1 MPQKLPL
8 RLILI
13 LPFAGLIAGTVGL
26 IEWLSWQSKRQ
37 TIEESSHQLM
47 QEVGDRV
54 HLYLNSYL
62 SVPQLINQL
71 NTDAVKLAQLNPQ
84 EPRELQRHFWQ
95 QMQRFR
101 TVRDIAFGS
110 ATGDFVGVYRSDH
123 QKPLNLFMTEGALKR
138 SLYQLDSQG
147 EKTQLQAIDDYDP
160 RIRPWYQAATQ
171 AKQPIW
177 SPIYSFMPSGELGI
191 TAAAPIYDARRNLQ
205 GVMAVNFSLRLISDY
220 LRNFKISQSG
230 QVFILERNGNVVAAS
245 THLESVSR
253 RKSLKRLDVRAS
265 PNRLMQLTGQ
275 YLTAQFPTLKT
286 IQTSQELNF
295 ELDGKHLFA
304 QVMPYQDQFGLD
316 WLIVVVVPEAD
327 FMPDL
332 VSSQR
337 MTILLSFLALAG
349 AIGLGILTTAWIT
362 QPIQRL
368 SRISREF
375 AEGRLTQD
383 VPTFHIQEL
392 DVLSQAFHWMAG
404 QLHQSFTGL
413 EAIKAELERR
423 VEERTIAL
431 KQSEDKFS
439 KIFRSSPVPFALT
452 TLSEGRALEVNHSHL
467 RLIGYSHTEVIGKTG
482 EELNLWVHLDDSR
495 RVMDLLHQDGM
506 IQNLEI
512 DFRKKSGEVGTVL
525 LSAEVIELDG
535 QPCVLFVNN
544 DITARKQVEEALR
557 LIVEGTAA
565 TTGSAFFRS
574 CVRYLAEVLQFRYA
588 VVTRFANESCTRVQT
603 LAFWNGTGWN
613 EDIEYDLAGTPC
625 EQVLAGKQ
633 CYYVDHV
640 QEIFPEDQDLA
651 AMGIVSYLG
660 MPLIDS
666 SDRVLGHL
674 AVLDTKPMGN
684 EPGRELILRIFAARA
699 GAELERQLA
708 NEALRASEAQ
718 YRDLVQ
724 TANCIII
731 RWSTTGQVLFLN
743 DYGQRFFDYTEAEI
757 LGQQIIGTIVPLTE
771 TSGRDLQQ
779 LIRDICQNPDQYV
792 VNENENTRR
801 NGDRVW
807 LSWANKPIWN
817 EQGQLI
823 EILSVATDGTAR
835 KRAEEALQAANA
847 EMRALFAAMEDLVI
861 VRDLQGRC
869 RKIFT
874 PKATGL
880 LYRPIAETLNKTV
893 YELFP
898 AEIAITFMSYLQR
911 ALQTRQTVKAEYCLT
926 IRDHPTWF
934 SASISPIDTESVVWV
949 VRDITDRKTAEVE
962 LQQAKE
968 AAEVANRAKSEFLAN
983 MSHELRTPLNGILG
997 YAQILK
1003 RTKTLPASIYQAID
1017 TIYQC
1022 GEHLLT
1028 LINDVLD
1035 LSKIEA
1041 HRLELHLN
1049 EFHLLYFL
1057 KAIAD
1062 IFHLRAA
1069 QKGISFIYEE
1079 LTPLPTA
1086 IRGDE
1091 QRLRQVLI
1099 NLLSNAIK
1107 FTDKGGVAFKVGVVN
1122 QLPQTLAAAPTAS
1135 SPSSFRLRFQVEDTG
1150 IGIASEDLADIFLP
1164 FQQVGDRRR
1173 MYEGTGLGL
1182 SISRK
1187 LVEMMGGEL
1196 QVSSTL
1202 GQGSTFWLELEFPSA
1217 QGWRDPTR
1225 TKAREIV
1232 GYRGRRRTIMVV
1244 DERPENRAVLVN
1256 LLAPLG
1262 FELIEAV
1269 NGLDSLEKATQFKPD
1284 MIFMDLVMPVMD
1296 GFEATR
1302 RLRRSPDTQDIV
1314 IIAAS
1319 ASAFE
1324 HDQQAS
1330 LNVGCDAFLSK
1341 PIRVKELFAVLERF
1355 LALEWDYETEA
1366 SPESEE
1372 LTITVDDREEQF
1384 PPATISF
1391 TPVTY
1396 PAATVLDELLN
1407 LAKMGAVLEI
1417 QERAIQLEQ
1426 AQPELAPLT
1435 SQLCQLAQAFQVN
1448 QIQELLLQLQ
1458 QASQNATHQ

>member
-1 MPQKLPL
+1 MYKRQLPTSPMPRKLPL

-13 LPFAGLIAGTVGL
+13 LPFAVLIVGTVGL
-26 IEWLSWQSKRQ
+26 IEWLSWQGKRQ
-37 TIEESSHQLM
+37 SLETSSHQLM

-84 EPRELQRHFWQ
+84 EPGQLQRHFWQ
-95 QMQRFR
+95 QMQRFQ

-110 ATGDFVGVYRSDH
+110 ATGDFVGVYRSHKRKTLD
-123 QKPLNLFMTEGALKR
+123 LFMTEQPLRR
-138 SLYQLDSQG
+138 SLYQLDPQG
-147 EKTQLQAIDDYDP
+147 EKAELQAIDDYDP
-160 RIRPWYQAATQ
+160 RTRPWYQAAVQ
-171 AKQPIW
+171 AKQAVW
-177 SPIYSFMPSGELGI
+177 SPIYTFMPSGELGI
-191 TAAAPIYDARRNLQ
+191 TAATPIYDAQQELQ

-220 LRNFKISQSG
+220 LRNFKISRSG
-230 QVFILERNGNVVAAS
+230 QVFILERSGNLVAAS
-245 THLESVSR
+245 VNMSLPVRNPSLQSGSR
-253 RKSLKRLDVRAS
+253 WLVRDS
-265 PNRLMQLTGQ
+265 PHVLIRRTGE
-275 YLTAQFPTLKT
+275 YLAAQFPTLQT
-286 IQTSQELNF
+286 IQTSQQLNF
-295 ELDGKHLFA
+295 AVDGDRLFA
-304 QVMPYQDQFGLD
+304 QVIPYRDQFRLD
-316 WLIVVVVPEAD
+316 WLIVVVVPESD
-327 FMPDL
+327 FMPEL

-337 MTILLSFLALAG
+337 LTLILSLLALAG

-362 QPIQRL
+362 QPILRL

-375 AEGRLTQD
+375 AAGRLTQD
-383 VPTFHIQEL
+383 MPTFHIQEL
-392 DVLSQAFHWMAG
+392 DVLSQAFHWMAE
-404 QLHQSFTGL
+404 QLHQSFAGL

-431 KQSEDKFS
+431 RQSEDKFS
-439 KIFRSSPVPFALT
+439 KIFRSSPVPFLLI
-452 TLSEGRALEVNHSHL
+452 TLEEGRILEANHSHL
-467 RLIGYSHTEVIGKTG
+467 RLIGYTASEVLGKTV
-482 EELNLWVHLDDSR
+482 EELNFQVHPNDTNQ
-495 RVMDLLHQDGM
+495 VMEQLHRDGM
-506 IQNLEI
+506 IHNLEI
-512 DFRKKSGEVGTVL
+512 DFQKKTGETVTVL

-535 QPCVLFVNN
+535 QSCVLFVSN
-544 DITARKQVEEALR
+544 DITARKQ
-557 LIVEGTAA
+557 
-565 TTGSAFFRS
+565 
-574 CVRYLAEVLQFRYA
+574 
-588 VVTRFANESCTRVQT
+588 
-603 LAFWNGTGWN
+603 
-613 EDIEYDLAGTPC
+613 
-625 EQVLAGKQ
+625 
-633 CYYVDHV
+633 
-640 QEIFPEDQDLA
+640 
-651 AMGIVSYLG
+651 
-660 MPLIDS
+660 
-666 SDRVLGHL
+666 
-674 AVLDTKPMGN
+674 
-684 EPGRELILRIFAARA
+684 
-699 GAELERQLA
+699 AELERQLA
-708 NEALRASEAQ
+708 SEALQASEAQ

-731 RWSTTGQVLFLN
+731 RWSATGQVLFLN
-743 DYGQRFFDYTEAEI
+743 DYGQRFFDYPATEI
-757 LGQQIIGTIVPLTE
+757 LGQNIIGTIVPLTE
-771 TSGRDLQQ
+771 TSGRDLQE
-779 LIRDICQNPDQYV
+779 LIQDICTNPEHYL

-807 LSWANKPIWN
+807 LSWANKPIWDD
-817 EQGQLI
+817 QGQLI

-847 EMRALFAAMEDLVI
+847 EMRALFAAMEDLVL
-861 VRDLQGRC
+861 VRDIQGRC

-880 LYRPIAETLNKTV
+880 LYRPIAETLNKTL
-893 YELFP
+893 YDILP
-898 AEIAITFMSYLQR
+898 AETATAFMGYLRQ
-911 ALQTRQTVKAEYCLT
+911 ALQTQQTVKAEYCLT
-926 IRDHPTWF
+926 IRDRLTWF
-934 SASISPIDTESVVWV
+934 SASVSPIDTESVVWV

-1003 RTKTLPASIYQAID
+1003 RTKTLPASFHQGID

-1041 HRLELHLN
+1041 RRLELHLN
-1049 EFHLLYFL
+1049 EFHLPNFL

-1062 IFHLRAA
+1062 IFHLRAE

-1079 LTPLPTA
+1079 LTALPTA

-1107 FTDKGGVAFKVGVVN
+1107 FTDHGGVAFKVGII
-1122 QLPQTLAAAPTAS
+1122 PPSPSS
-1135 SPSSFRLRFQVEDTG
+1135 SPSRLRFQIEDTG

-1187 LVEMMGGEL
+1187 LVEMMASEL
-1196 QVSSTL
+1196 QVSSVL
-1202 GQGSTFWLELEFPSA
+1202 GQGSTFWFELDVVAAP
-1217 QGWRDPTR
+1217 GWRDPTR
-1225 TKAREIV
+1225 PRSREII
-1232 GYRGRRRTIMVV
+1232 GYRGRRRTVMVV

-1269 NGLDSLEKATQFKPD
+1269 NGLDSLEKAAQFKPD
-1284 MIFMDLVMPVMD
+1284 IIFMDLVMPVMD

-1302 RLRRSPDTQDIV
+1302 RLRRSPETQDIV

-1341 PIRVKELFAVLERF
+1341 PIRVKELLAMLERL
-1355 LALEWDYETEA
+1355 LALEWEYETEPA
-1366 SPESEE
+1366 IE
-1372 LTITVDDREEQF
+1372 LEAVSVDTDDREA
-1384 PPATISF
+1384 PAAAIVLTLS
-1391 TPVTY
+1391 TY
-1396 PAATVLDELLN
+1396 PAPIVLAELLE
-1407 LAKMGAVLEI
+1407 LARMGAVLEL
-1417 QERAIQLEQ
+1417 QERAMQIEQ

-1435 SQLCQLAQAFQVN
+1435 SQVYRLAQAFQVN
-1448 QIQELLLQLQ
+1448 QIQELLLQVQ
-1458 QASQNATHQ
+1458 QVSQNPSHQ

>member
-13 LPFAGLIAGTVGL
+13 LPFAMLIVGTVGL

-37 TIEESSHQLM
+37 AIEEASHQLM

-71 NTDAVKLAQLNPQ
+71 NTDAVKLAQLNPK
-84 EPRELQRHFWQ
+84 EPGQLQRHFWQ

-110 ATGDFVGVYRSDH
+110 TTGDFVGVYRSNDRNT
-123 QKPLNLFMTEGALKR
+123 LSLFITEQSGQR
-138 SLYQLDSQG
+138 SLYPLDQQG
-147 EKTQLQAIDDYDP
+147 EKTQLQAIDNYDS
-160 RIRPWYQAATQ
+160 RVRPWYQAATK
-171 AKQPIW
+171 AKQPVW
-177 SPIYSFMPSGELGI
+177 SSIYPFVPSGELGI
-191 TAAAPIYDARRNLQ
+191 TAATPIYDAQRDLQ

-220 LRNFKISQSG
+220 LRNFKVSRSG
-230 QVFILERNGNVVAAS
+230 QVFILERSGNVVAAS
-245 THLESVSR
+245 ANLQPPLQRQSLAKSR
-253 RKSLKRLDVRAS
+253 LPVRDS
-265 PNRLMQLTGQ
+265 PNQLMQLTGQ
-275 YLTAQFPTLKT
+275 YLTTQLQTLQT
-286 IQTSQELNF
+286 IQAPQELNF
-295 ELDGKHLFA
+295 QIKGHRLFA

-337 MTILLSFLALAG
+337 TTILLSLLALAG

-362 QPIQRL
+362 QPILRL

-375 AEGRLTQD
+375 AAGRLTQD
-383 VPTFHIQEL
+383 MPTFNIQEL

-404 QLHQSFTGL
+404 QLHQSFAGL
-413 EAIKAELERR
+413 EAIKAELEQR

-431 KQSEDKFS
+431 RQSEDKFS

-452 TLSEGRALEVNHSHL
+452 TLDEGRSLEVNHSHL
-467 RLIGYSHTEVIGKTG
+467 RLIGYSASEVIGKTAA
-482 EELNLWVHLDDSR
+482 ELNLWVHPNDAS
-495 RVMDLLHQDGM
+495 RVMEQLHQDGM

-512 DFRKKSGEVGTVL
+512 DFRKKTGEIGTVL
-525 LSAEVIELDG
+525 LSAEVIELGG

-544 DITARKQVEEALR
+544 DITARKQ
-557 LIVEGTAA
+557 
-565 TTGSAFFRS
+565 
-574 CVRYLAEVLQFRYA
+574 
-588 VVTRFANESCTRVQT
+588 
-603 LAFWNGTGWN
+603 
-613 EDIEYDLAGTPC
+613 
-625 EQVLAGKQ
+625 
-633 CYYVDHV
+633 
-640 QEIFPEDQDLA
+640 
-651 AMGIVSYLG
+651 
-660 MPLIDS
+660 
-666 SDRVLGHL
+666 
-674 AVLDTKPMGN
+674 
-684 EPGRELILRIFAARA
+684 
-699 GAELERQLA
+699 AELERQLA
-708 NEALRASEAQ
+708 SEALQASEAQ

-731 RWSTTGQVLFLN
+731 RWSATGQVLFLN

-757 LGQQIIGTIVPLTE
+757 LGQNIIGTIVPLTE

-801 NGDRVW
+801 TGDRVW

-817 EQGQLI
+817 EQGQLS

-847 EMRALFAAMEDLVI
+847 EMRALFAAMEDLVL
-861 VRDLQGRC
+861 VRDRQGRC
-869 RKIFT
+869 QKIFT
-874 PKATGL
+874 PRATGL
-880 LYRPIAETLNKTV
+880 LYRPLSETLDQTIDQI
-893 YELFP
+893 FP
-898 AEIAITFMSYLQR
+898 AAIATTFMGYLQQ
-911 ALQTRQTVKAEYCLT
+911 ALHTQQTVKAEYCLP
-926 IRDHPTWF
+926 IRDRPTWF
-934 SASISPIDTESVVWV
+934 SASISPINTESVVWV

-962 LQQAKE
+962 LQHAKE

-997 YAQILK
+997 YTQILK
-1003 RTKTLPASIYQAID
+1003 RTKTLPASLHQAID
-1017 TIYQC
+1017 TIHQC

-1041 HRLELHLN
+1041 RRLELDLN
-1049 EFHLLYFL
+1049 EFHLPHFL

-1062 IFHLRAA
+1062 IFHLRAE
-1069 QKGISFIYEE
+1069 QKSISFIYEE

-1107 FTDKGGVAFKVGVVN
+1107 FTDHGGVAFKVGIVT
-1122 QLPQTLAAAPTAS
+1122 PS
-1135 SPSSFRLRFQVEDTG
+1135 SPPPSSPPSPTCRLRCQVEDTG
-1150 IGIASEDLADIFLP
+1150 IGIAPQDLADIFLP

-1173 MYEGTGLGL
+1173 MSEGTGLGL

-1202 GQGSTFWLELEFPSA
+1202 GQGSTFWLELEFPLA

-1225 TKAREIV
+1225 AKAQEII

-1269 NGLDSLEKATQFKPD
+1269 NGLDSLAKAAQFQPD
-1284 MIFMDLVMPVMD
+1284 VIFMDLVMPVMD

-1330 LNVGCDAFLSK
+1330 LHVGCDAFLSK
-1341 PIRVKELFAVLERF
+1341 PIRVKELFAVLEQL
-1355 LALEWDYETEA
+1355 LALEWEYEPES
-1366 SPESEE
+1366 SPEPDG
-1372 LTITVDDREEQF
+1372 LTIAVGDREEQHSPTTIAF
-1384 PPATISF
+1384 TPPA
-1391 TPVTY
+1391 Y
-1396 PAATVLDELLN
+1396 PSATVLDELLN
-1407 LAKMGAVLEI
+1407 LAKMGAVLEL

-1448 QIQELLLQLQ
+1448 QIQELLLQWQ
-1458 QASQNATHQ
+1458 QASQNAAHP